1 MLKQLKHLATT
12 LIIIIEMWL
21 YITVVNWFY
30 LKLPYILGVLA
41 LPILM
46 IIVLA
51 SLLLANN
58 LINGKGNFVA
68 KIISTVIEWGIA
80 LLLFITILSFS
91 ERFDFLETDY
101 IMAMFLGMVFF
112 TIVSVGAIIGYLVGA
127 IIGYL
132 FMHIYEKSKASE
144 NTSH

>member
-30 LKLPYILGVLA
+30 LKSPSGLGVLA
-41 LPILM
+41 IPILM

-51 SLLLANN
+51 SLLFANR
-58 LINGKGNFVA
+58 LINGKGNYVA
-68 KIISTVIEWGIA
+68 KIISTVIEWSTA
-80 LLLFITILSFS
+80 LLLVIIVFSFS

-101 IMAMFLGMVFF
+101 IMGIFLGLVFF
-112 TIVSVGAIIGYLVGA
+112 TIVSAGALIYYFVGFVYEII
-127 IIGYL
+127 
-132 FMHIYEKSKASE
+132 KTSK
-144 NTSH
+144 NTSHY